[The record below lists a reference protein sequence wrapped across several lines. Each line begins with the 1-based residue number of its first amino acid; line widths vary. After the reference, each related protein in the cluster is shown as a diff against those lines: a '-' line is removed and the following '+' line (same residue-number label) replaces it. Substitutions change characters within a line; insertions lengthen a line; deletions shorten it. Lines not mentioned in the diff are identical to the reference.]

1 MATKLWAVL
10 LVLFTTFI
18 TSSAQLLYKFG
29 SATLTFDIIG
39 ILTNYYLIAGI
50 VLYAVGGILM
60 ILSFR
65 GGEVSVLY
73 PIIATS
79 YIWVSFLSIKFL
91 GESMNFFKWIGIILI
106 ISGIISIG
114 FGSKDSVPGVL

>member
-1 MATKLWAVL
+1 MTTKLSAAL
-10 LVLFTTFI
+10 LVLFTTLL
-18 TSSAQLLYKFG
+18 TSSAQILWKKG
-29 SATLTFDIIG
+29 SASLTFDVLN
-39 ILTNYYLIAGI
+39 ILTNYYLLGGLL
-50 VLYAVGGILM
+50 LYVVGGILI

-91 GESMNFFKWIGIILI
+91 GETMNGFKWIGIASIIFGIALI
-106 ISGIISIG
+106 GY
-114 FGSKDSVPGVL
+114 GSKDSVPGAV